1 MSTTLKAVARIFL
14 IFTSVMFLISF
25 IFEGFIFNTLQLLL
39 MGSIFS
45 LVLSLYANKKEKQS
59 KHKKRT

>member
-1 MSTTLKAVARIFL
+1 MSTPLKAVARIFL
-14 IFTSVMFLISF
+14 IFSSVIFLISF

-59 KHKKRT
+59 NHKKRT